1 MRASLRLSSISPR
14 PSSTKTR
21 IKTSHLLIYIFSCAP
36 RDHPPLKQGL
46 RHPTI
51 LNLMPFF
58 VSPRPSSTKTRI
70 KTYNSLDFCYEIV
83 ISETILKKIAGSQEF
98 GSVYQTF
105 SSRQHILLSVC
116 RLMSVQSAQVFVSE
130 YAQKHPNVSSEF
142 SRDYRTSYEFF
153 MPPRG
158 IKKGD
163 YIQRI
168 KRCAVIPFTQCDP
181 GGARTLDPLIK
192 SQLLYQLSYGVI
204 HRTGISLPSLRMQ
217 RYNLSANRP
226 NIFFKK
232 FFSTNFFA
240 RTAKRCRQ
248 IAGTADNMYHPF
260 ICP

>member
-1 MRASLRLSSISPR
+1 M
-14 PSSTKTR
+14 TDTFK
-21 IKTSHLLIYIFSCAP
+21 SC
-36 RDHPPLKQGL
+36 
-46 RHPTI
+46 
-51 LNLMPFF
+51 
-58 VSPRPSSTKTRI
+58 SPRPSSTKTRI

-83 ISETILKKIAGSQEF
+83 IFETILKKLPGAKNLDLCTKPLAPGNIFYSPSADSCP
-98 GSVYQTF
+98 
-105 SSRQHILLSVC
+105 C
-116 RLMSVQSAQVFVSE
+116 RVHKFLFPNTPKNIRM
-130 YAQKHPNVSSEF
+130 YHPNFHEIIGRVTNF
-142 SRDYRTSYEFF
+142 LCPT
-153 MPPRG
+153 G

-192 SQLLYQLSYGVI
+192 SQLLYQLSYGVM
-204 HRTGISLPSLRMQ
+204 HKTGISLPSLRMQ

-232 FFSTNFFA
+232 FFSTDFFA

-248 IAGTADNMYHPF
+248 IAGTADNMCHPF